1 MVHWLVH
8 WLCKHEDQTETGFP
22 ESTQSKVGSQP
33 TFTCKKSRDGRE
45 SPKASWLVR
54 LEKRQ
59 SQGQGEDLS
68 QYVRRKVTKKIPDV
82 YLRLLHSCTHVCL
95 CTHINTH
102 ACTEIINIFKKGNKI
117 RISSQITWSNTT
129 HPFVLSSDLDLS
141 CKHPPP
147 PIRSCYVV
155 HTDLKYALLYPVLLY
170 LFF

>member
-1 MVHWLVH
+1 MKTKQRLDSQNPHRARLAH
-8 WLCKHEDQTETGFP
+8 SPPLHARKAEMGGRA
-22 ESTQSKVGSQP
+22 QSKLACQ
-33 TFTCKKSRDGRE
+33 TR
-45 SPKASWLVR
+45 
-54 LEKRQ
+54 KRQ
-59 SQGQGEDLS
+59 SQGQGEDLP

-102 ACTEIINIFKKGNKI
+102 ACTEIINIFKKGNKF

>member
-1 MVHWLVH
+1 MQAWRPNRDWIPRIHTEQGWLTAH
-8 WLCKHEDQTETGFP
+8 LYMQEKQRWEGEP
-22 ESTQSKVGSQP
+22 QSKLACQTRKKTVSGSRRGP
-33 TFTCKKSRDGRE
+33 VSICKEGSNQE
-45 SPKASWLVR
+45 
-54 LEKRQ
+54 
-59 SQGQGEDLS
+59 
-68 QYVRRKVTKKIPDV
+68 IPDV

-102 ACTEIINIFKKGNKI
+102 ACTEIINIFKKGNKF